1 MLKIDISNILDEF
14 IIYWVTNIFWMITN
28 EKKVFKLWKWQILN
42 INGLEE
48 DIVRWVSKSNQQEY
62 FFQIIETKETKNTKK
77 SVIINEISEEDFNKK
92 LSEKEKK
99 WVIKRVL
106 EKTWLLKKK

>member
-42 INGLEE
+42 INWLEK
-48 DIVRWVSKSNQQEY
+48 DIVCSVSKSSQQEY
-62 FFQIIETKETKNTKK
+62 FFKIIQNKNNT
-77 SVIINEISEEDFNKK
+77 VILEEISEEDFNKK
-92 LSEKEKK
+92 LSEKNKK

-106 EKTWLLKKK
+106 EKTWLLKKN